1 MKWWAC
7 LRAVPA
13 QPAGDPAVDAYDGA
27 IRSVERAWQGTALLA
42 WAREENVQRAMQVLS
57 KGDAEQIAG
66 LLGELAHES
75 YSVAAPLIPGLD
87 PEKVTKLS
95 AIVIGLIARGGA
107 AAPVPR
113 VAEDV
118 ASSLIEE
125 GRGWIRDGVGSHA
138 DLAKIAQLVGGDAL
152 VRGTLIAPLA
162 PAAAT
167 LRCVARA
174 GAARFA
180 FQRHAEG
187 SRVVEPSG
195 V

>member
-1 MKWWAC
+1 VNWFAS
-7 LRAVPA
+7 LRGAHALPTS
-13 QPAGDPAVDAYDGA
+13 DSAVDVYEGA
-27 IRSVERAWQGTALLA
+27 VRSVERAWQGTALLS
-42 WAREENVQRAMQVLS
+42 WARDENVQRAMRVLS
-57 KGDAEQIAG
+57 NGDAEQIAG

-95 AIVIGLIARGGA
+95 AIVIGLISHAGA

-118 ASSLIEE
+118 ASSLIDE
-125 GRGWIRDGVGSHA
+125 GRSWIRDGVGSHS
-138 DLAKIAQLVGGDAL
+138 DLARIAQLVGGDAL

-174 GAARFA
+174 GAAHFA
-180 FQRHAEG
+180 FQGRSEG
-187 SRVVEPSG
+187 ARVVEPAG